1 MADSVFLHHPRPPH
15 DAQPSCLTSTS
26 TADEDQ
32 EPPPPKGMQR
42 LKIKLLAKPWPELR
56 HTLRFV
62 LGKGKSGVVPASSSA
77 RSVMP

>member
-42 LKIKLLAKPWPELR
+42 LKIKLLAKA
-56 HTLRFV
+56 V
-62 LGKGKSGVVPASSSA
+62 A
-77 RSVMP
+77 